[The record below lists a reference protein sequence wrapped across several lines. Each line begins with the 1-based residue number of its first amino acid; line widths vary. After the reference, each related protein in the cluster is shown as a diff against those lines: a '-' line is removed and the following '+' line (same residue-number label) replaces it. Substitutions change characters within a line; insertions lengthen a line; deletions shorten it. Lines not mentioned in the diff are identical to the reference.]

1 MKKTNKINALS
12 LLGSLSLV
20 LISACGGGS
29 NDSSAQQAPTAITI
43 SSNSVDENASGEVIG
58 TLSAT
63 DVNTD
68 DTFTFTTSHDDFEI
82 TADNQLK
89 LKAEQSLNY
98 EIASSVDVSV
108 TVTDSSELTFQQ
120 DLTINV
126 NDLLDTYKFENAD
139 GDSTVSYSGQVARM
153 TLISELNQY
162 IGSGLQVDLDSEALA
177 TREAVLN
184 KLNSFYEISEQAYE
198 EMADSFVVDFIDM
211 PEQTTLRAV
220 SSSQKDLLGKIAGSD
235 EVGQHKDWNEGDFEG
250 WGSKGSTT
258 PHGLVQIYFG
268 LLADHAQEFIDG
280 NLRREFGDDA
290 GEIIPIYVTEDG
302 RDLKQLIQKFLLGA
316 IAFSQGADDYLD
328 NDTDGKGLL
337 STNIPDDS
345 AYSSLGHAW
354 DEGFGYFGAARDY
367 LEYTDDEIA
376 SKGGREDYQGKH
388 DTNGDTLFDLFSEI
402 NLGNSVNA
410 AKRDRGSSTG
420 IDLSTQAFQGFLQG
434 RKIIN
439 DNLGTE
445 LTDQQRT
452 DLFAQRDSV
461 LDAWEK
467 SISATVIHYINDTRA
482 DLERLR
488 TDDVEFSYTDL
499 AKHWSE
505 MKGFALNLQF
515 NRLSLLSD
523 EDYTELHDL
532 MGDTPVLSEA
542 NIAEYR
548 DDLLAA
554 RALLQAAYSF
564 AAEDVENW

>member
-235 EVGQHKDWNEGDFEG
+235 EVGQHKDWNDAEN
-250 WGSKGSTT
+250 
-258 PHGLVQIYFG
+258 
-268 LLADHAQEFIDG
+268 LAMTLEKLFQSMS
-280 NLRREFGDDA
+280 
-290 GEIIPIYVTEDG
+290 
-302 RDLKQLIQKFLLGA
+302 LKMA
-316 IAFSQGADDYLD
+316 
-328 NDTDGKGLL
+328 
-337 STNIPDDS
+337 
-345 AYSSLGHAW
+345 
-354 DEGFGYFGAARDY
+354 
-367 LEYTDDEIA
+367 
-376 SKGGREDYQGKH
+376 
-388 DTNGDTLFDLFSEI
+388 
-402 NLGNSVNA
+402 
-410 AKRDRGSSTG
+410 
-420 IDLSTQAFQGFLQG
+420 
-434 RKIIN
+434 
-439 DNLGTE
+439 
-445 LTDQQRT
+445 
-452 DLFAQRDSV
+452 
-461 LDAWEK
+461 
-467 SISATVIHYINDTRA
+467 VI
-482 DLERLR
+482 
-488 TDDVEFSYTDL
+488 
-499 AKHWSE
+499 
-505 MKGFALNLQF
+505 
-515 NRLSLLSD
+515 
-523 EDYTELHDL
+523 
-532 MGDTPVLSEA
+532 
-542 NIAEYR
+542 
-548 DDLLAA
+548 
-554 RALLQAAYSF
+554 
-564 AAEDVENW
+564 